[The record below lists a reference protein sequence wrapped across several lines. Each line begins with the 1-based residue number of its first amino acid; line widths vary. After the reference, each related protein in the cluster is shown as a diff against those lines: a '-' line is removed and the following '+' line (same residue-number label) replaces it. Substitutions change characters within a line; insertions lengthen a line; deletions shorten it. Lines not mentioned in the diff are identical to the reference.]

1 MSNLTV
7 VYDACVL
14 YPAALRDFLV
24 WLALTNLFYAK
35 WTDKIHDEWMRNVL
49 KNRPDITRKQL
60 VRTKNLMNSSVPNCL
75 VTGYESIIPNLQ
87 LPDPDDRHILA
98 AAIHCSANIIVT
110 FNLSDFPVKNL
121 NPYRIEAQHP
131 DNFILNL
138 LEQNFTVVC
147 EAAQRQ
153 RKTLKNPPKTA
164 EEYLETLKQQG
175 LTLTATHLRE
185 VCQEI

>member
-24 WLALTNLFYAK
+24 WLALTNLFHAR
-35 WTDKIHDEWMRNVL
+35 WTDEIHDEWTRNVL
-49 KNRPDITRKQL
+49 KNRPDLTKKQL
-60 VRTKNLMNSSVPNCL
+60 ERTKNLMNSSVPNCL
-75 VTGYESIIPNLQ
+75 VTGYESIIPDLQ

-98 AAIHCSANIIVT
+98 AAIHCRANIIVS
-110 FNLSDFPVKNL
+110 FNLSDFLAKVLNL
-121 NPYRIEAQHP
+121 YRIEAQSP

-138 LEQNFTVVC
+138 LNQNFTVVC

-153 RKTLKNPPKTA
+153 RKTLKNPPKTV

-175 LTLTATHLRE
+175 LALTATRLRE